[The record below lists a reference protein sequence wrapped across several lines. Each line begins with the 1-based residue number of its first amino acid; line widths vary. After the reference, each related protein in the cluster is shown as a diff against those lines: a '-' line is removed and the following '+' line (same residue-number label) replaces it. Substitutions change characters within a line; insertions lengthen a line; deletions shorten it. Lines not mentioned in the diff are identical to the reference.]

1 MENVNKDLNIPVG
14 EINPIIMADKN
25 IRIMETLNFEYFSG
39 FFVSFHKNDMLKRM
53 LFINKIAYCFIHYSM
68 HFEVHFNIMDSSGE

>member
-39 FFVSFHKNDMLKRM
+39 FFSVFFSGF
-53 LFINKIAYCFIHYSM
+53 FIYII
-68 HFEVHFNIMDSSGE
+68 III